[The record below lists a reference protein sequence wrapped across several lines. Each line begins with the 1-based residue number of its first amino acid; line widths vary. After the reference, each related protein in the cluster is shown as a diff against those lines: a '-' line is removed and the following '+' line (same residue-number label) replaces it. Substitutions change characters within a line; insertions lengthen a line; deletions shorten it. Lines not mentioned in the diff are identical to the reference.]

1 MALEKKIFIV
11 DDNEMLSMALEDY
24 LTRRV
29 DHEVMTFTTGEEC
42 MEKIAEDPDVI
53 ILDYNLNSENPEAAN
68 GAQIMA
74 AIKAHNSSIYVIM
87 LSSQDAHGNSLESLI
102 KGADNYV
109 LKNEA
114 AFEQIATIIAG
125 IN

>member
-1 MALEKKIFIV
+1 
-11 DDNEMLSMALEDY
+11 
-24 LTRRV
+24 
-29 DHEVMTFTTGEEC
+29 
-42 MEKIAEDPDVI
+42 
-53 ILDYNLNSENPEAAN
+53 
-68 GAQIMA
+68 
-74 AIKAHNSSIYVIM
+74 M